1 MTHEFRA
8 TEIENTG
15 SHTQFYDKF
24 NTRYYITQLLKLV
37 WSNPTHREALKAESL
52 CVLIPTLLLLG
63 CCSNAAVTS
72 HFSRRRNIDSYV
84 RFVNLLMNDTTFLLE
99 ESLIHL
105 GKILDIQK
113 QMDDTTAWDAKP
125 VTERQEIE
133 KLLRQ
138 YEGTV
143 RSDLDLG
150 TESLRLL
157 KLFTAETKGPFLT
170 PEIVD
175 RLAAM
180 LDYNLN
186 MLAGPRCQDLK
197 VREPEKYKFRPKE
210 LLGDVLQIY
219 LELGDTP
226 EFQEAVAKDGRSYSK
241 ELFER
246 AERFAAKMGLKT
258 EDELEI
264 LRGMV
269 AKVEIIKAL
278 EEADDAMGEVPDEF
292 LGSSFFSLH
301 FDHIRNR
308 ASH

>member
-1 MTHEFRA
+1 MYCSRWCP
-8 TEIENTG
+8 
-15 SHTQFYDKF
+15 YDIL
-24 NTRYYITQLLKLV
+24 TI
-37 WSNPTHREALKAESL
+37 
-52 CVLIPTLLLLG
+52 LIIR
-63 CCSNAAVTS
+63 CSNL
-72 HFSRRRNIDSYV
+72 DSYV

-113 QMDDTTAWDAKP
+113 QMDDEVAWEAKP
-125 VTERQEIE
+125 VAERQEIE

-210 LLGDVLQIY
+210 LLGDLLQIY
-219 LELGDTP
+219 LELGATS

-246 AERFAAKMGLKT
+246 AERFAAKMALKT
-258 EDELEI
+258 EDELDV
-264 LRGMV
+264 LREMV
-269 AKVEIIKAL
+269 RKVEIIKAL

-292 LGSSFFSLH
+292 LGESLP
-301 FDHIRNR
+301 FLE
-308 ASH
+308 ASA